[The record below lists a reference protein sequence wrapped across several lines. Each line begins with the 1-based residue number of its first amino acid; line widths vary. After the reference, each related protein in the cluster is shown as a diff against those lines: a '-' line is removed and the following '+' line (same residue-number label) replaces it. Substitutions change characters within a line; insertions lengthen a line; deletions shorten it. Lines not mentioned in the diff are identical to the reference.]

1 MFPVRKDF
9 TEDLQRGEPEAGAVP
24 LLGPASRLPAFP
36 PPASRLY
43 ISGAMEDLT
52 TGPLTRHLLKT
63 TSFMLVTMIFQT
75 LYFLIDL
82 YWVGRLG
89 THAIAAVGIAGNFTF
104 IVLALTQM
112 LGVGTTTV
120 VSHAVGRKNRD
131 EAELMFNQAQVLAVV
146 TGAGFLIVAMLV
158 RLPYARALSPDT
170 ETAALAGQYL
180 LWFIPAMALQFLMV
194 AAGAALRAVGNFKA
208 GMIVSTGSVLINM
221 VLAPFL
227 IFGWGTGRAFG
238 VAGAAMSSLIA
249 VVVAVVWF
257 ATYFLPKKSY
267 LRFVRADLKPRL
279 ALWRKMLSIGL
290 PSGFEFAMM
299 GVYLVVVYSIA
310 RPFGAAAQAGFGIG
324 QRVIQAMFMPAVAL
338 GFSVAPVAGQNFGA
352 RSRERVVD
360 TFRKAA
366 YMVTAVMALLIIL
379 CLTAPHA
386 LIGVFSK
393 DPDVLAVGTEYLRIA
408 SWNFIASGLIFVASS
423 MFQAMGNTVPS
434 LVASGTRILLVSVPA
449 ILLSRTAGFQLNW
462 IWYLSVGAVL
472 IQLTISMLLLRREFR
487 RRLTF
492 PSQPK
497 LDNTAFASAMV
508 AAE

>member
-1 MFPVRKDF
+1 
-9 TEDLQRGEPEAGAVP
+9 
-24 LLGPASRLPAFP
+24 
-36 PPASRLY
+36 
-43 ISGAMEDLT
+43 MEDLT

-89 THAIAAVGIAGNFTF
+89 THAVAAVGIAGNFTF

-112 LGVGTTTV
+112 LGVGTTTA
-120 VSHAVGRKNRD
+120 VSHAVGRKNHV

-146 TGAGFLIVAMLV
+146 TGILFLIVGMLV
-158 RLPYARALSPDT
+158 RIPYTRAMSADA
-170 ETAALAGQYL
+170 ETATLAAQYL

-208 GMIVSTGSVLINM
+208 GMIVGTGTVIINM

-227 IFGWGTGRAFG
+227 IFGWVTGRAFG
-238 VAGAAMSSLIA
+238 VAGAAISSLIA
-249 VVVAVVWF
+249 IVVAIVWF
-257 ATYFLPKKSY
+257 STYFFGKESY
-267 LRFVRADLKPRL
+267 LRFVRADQKPQV
-279 ALWRKMLSIGL
+279 ALWGKMLSIGL

-299 GVYLVVVYSIA
+299 GVYLVMVYAIA

-338 GFSVAPVAGQNFGA
+338 GFAVAPVAGQNFGA

-366 YMVTAVMALLIIL
+366 YMVTAVMVLLVIV
-379 CLTAPHA
+379 CLIAPHA

-393 DPDVLAVGTEYLRIA
+393 DPAVLAVGSEYLRIV
-408 SWNFIASGLIFVASS
+408 SWNFVASGLIFVASS

-434 LVASGTRILLVSVPA
+434 LVASGTRILLVAVPA

-462 IWYLSVGAVL
+462 IWYLSVGAVFV
-472 IQLTISMLLLRREFR
+472 QLALSMLLLRREFR

-497 LDNTAFASAMV
+497 LDDNTAVASAMIAV
-508 AAE
+508 E

>member
-1 MFPVRKDF
+1 
-9 TEDLQRGEPEAGAVP
+9 
-24 LLGPASRLPAFP
+24 
-36 PPASRLY
+36 
-43 ISGAMEDLT
+43 MEDLT

-63 TSFMLVTMIFQT
+63 TGFMLVTMIFQT

-89 THAIAAVGIAGNFTF
+89 THAVAAVGISGNFTF

-120 VSHAVGRKNRD
+120 VSHAVGRKNRP

-146 TGAGFLIVAMLV
+146 TGIAFLIVGMLV
-158 RLPYARALSPDT
+158 RLPYSRALSSDA

-208 GMIVSTGSVLINM
+208 GMIVSTGSVLTNM

-227 IFGWGTGRAFG
+227 IFGWVTGHAFG
-238 VAGAAMSSLIA
+238 VAGAAMASLVA
-249 VVVAVVWF
+249 VVVAIAWF
-257 ATYFLPKKSY
+257 ATYFLPKDSY
-267 LRFVRADLKPRL
+267 LQFVRADLKPRL
-279 ALWRKMLSIGL
+279 ALWRKMLAIGL
-290 PSGFEFAMM
+290 PAGFEFAMM
-299 GVYLVVVYSIA
+299 GVYLVVVYALA

-324 QRVIQAMFMPAVAL
+324 QRVIQALFMPAVAL

-366 YMVTAVMALLIIL
+366 YMVTAMMVVLIIVCIL
-379 CLTAPHA
+379 APHA

-393 DPDVLAVGTEYLRIA
+393 DPAVLAVGSEYLRIV
-408 SWNFIASGLIFVASS
+408 SWNFVASGLIFVASS

-434 LVASGTRILLVSVPA
+434 LVSSGTRILLVAVPA
-449 ILLSRTAGFQLNW
+449 ILLSRTPGFQLHW

-472 IQLTISMLLLRREFR
+472 VQLVLSMFLLRREFS
-487 RRLTF
+487 RRLVF
-492 PSQPK
+492 PAQPK
-497 LDNTAFASAMV
+497 MDNTALASAMV